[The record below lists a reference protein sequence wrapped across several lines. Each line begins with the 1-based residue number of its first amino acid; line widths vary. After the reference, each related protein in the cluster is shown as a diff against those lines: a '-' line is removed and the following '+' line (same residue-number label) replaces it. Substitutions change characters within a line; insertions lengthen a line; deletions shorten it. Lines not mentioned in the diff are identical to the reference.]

1 MGQGRESF
9 RRHTRLIVGN
19 AVLLV
24 ETTVAR
30 DRHSSKDPMS
40 NRPLV
45 VMLDDYEHA
54 ARRLADWSAVET
66 LAELRICQAPLRGDA
81 LRDAVQDADALLLMR
96 DRTPVTAALIEA
108 MPKLK
113 YVAFTGTRN
122 NALDLAALQQRG
134 VPVAFTEWG
143 PSKESTCEL
152 TWTLILAAI
161 KRLPQ
166 AVRAL
171 QGGQWR
177 DGGALGAV
185 LHGERLGLVGLGE
198 IGGRVARVAKA
209 FGMDVVTWSP
219 RMTPA
224 RAAEHGARA
233 VSLDELVQTSK
244 VVSLH
249 LVMTDAT
256 RHLFDTPRFAQM
268 RSDAIFV
275 NTSRAGLADE
285 FALVAALQAGRP
297 GAAALDVF
305 THEPLPVDHPLRAL
319 PNALLSP
326 HLGFVSQPVFE
337 QFYADMAEG
346 VLAWLRGE
354 AIPRCMPTPNTAAT

>member
-1 MGQGRESF
+1 M
-9 RRHTRLIVGN
+9 
-19 AVLLV
+19 
-24 ETTVAR
+24 
-30 DRHSSKDPMS
+30 P

-45 VMLDDYEHA
+45 VLLDDYEHA
-54 ARRLADWSAVET
+54 ARRLTDWSAVEA
-66 LAELRICQAPLRGDA
+66 LADLRVHHEPLRSDV
-81 LRDAVQDADALLLMR
+81 LRKAVQDADALLLMR
-96 DRTPVTAALIEA
+96 DRTSVDAALIEA
-108 MPKLK
+108 MPRLK

-122 NALDLAALQQRG
+122 NALDIASMQQRG
-134 VPVAFTEWG
+134 VPVGFTEWG

-152 TWTLILAAI
+152 TWALILAAV

-166 AVRAL
+166 SVQAL

-177 DGGALGAV
+177 DGGALGQA
-185 LHGERLGLVGLGE
+185 LHGERLGIVGLGE
-198 IGGRVARVAKA
+198 IGGRVARVATA

-219 RMTPA
+219 RMTLE
-224 RAAEHGARA
+224 RAAVHGARA

-249 LVMTDAT
+249 LVMTEATRQLFDAT
-256 RHLFDTPRFAQM
+256 RFAQM
-268 RSDAIFV
+268 RPDAIFV

-305 THEPLPVDHPLRAL
+305 TQEPLPSDHPLRAL

-337 QFYADMAEG
+337 RFYADMAEG

-354 AIPRCMPTPNTAAT
+354 AIPRRMPGT

>member
-1 MGQGRESF
+1 M
-9 RRHTRLIVGN
+9 
-19 AVLLV
+19 
-24 ETTVAR
+24 
-30 DRHSSKDPMS
+30 P

-45 VMLDDYEHA
+45 VLLDDYEHA
-54 ARRLADWSAVET
+54 ARRLADWSAVEA
-66 LAELRICQAPLRGDA
+66 LADLHIHHAPLRGDA
-81 LRDAVQDADALLLMR
+81 LREAVQNADALLLMR
-96 DRTPVTAALIEA
+96 DRTPLDAALIDA
-108 MPKLK
+108 MPGLR

-122 NALDLAALQQRG
+122 NALDLAALQRRN
-134 VPVAFTEWG
+134 VPVGFTEWG

-152 TWTLILAAI
+152 TWALILAAI

-166 AVRAL
+166 AVQAL

-177 DGGALGAV
+177 DGSALGQV

-219 RMTPA
+219 RMTPD

-256 RHLFDTPRFAQM
+256 RRLFDAARFARM
-268 RSDAIFV
+268 RPDAIFV

-285 FALVAALQAGRP
+285 AALVSALQAGRP
-297 GAAALDVF
+297 GVAALDVF
-305 THEPLPVDHPLRAL
+305 SQEPLPVDHPLRAL

-337 QFYADMAEG
+337 RFYADMAQG

-354 AIPRCMPTPNTAAT
+354 DIPRRMPGT